1 MQHRKIDIT
10 PAILSNID
18 EDTAKEFI
26 DHRLNLKKPLTQGA
40 FQRNINQAIKCEAQ
54 LGITASEAFEI
65 AIDKGWQGVTLE
77 YIQNDIA
84 RRQRASQE
92 AIATAAVTHNS
103 GPRLIHDNTRP
114 RLTRDIPLHEELND
128 RSWAN

>member
-10 PAILSNID
+10 PAIMSNID

-26 DHRLNLKKPLTQGA
+26 DHRLNLKKPLTQPA
-40 FQRNINQAIKCEAQ
+40 FERNINQAVRCEQQ
-54 LGITASEAFEI
+54 LGITASEALEI
-65 AIDKGWQGVTLE
+65 TIDKGWVGVTLQ

-84 RRQRASQE
+84 NRQRASQE
-92 AIATAAVTHNS
+92 AIATAATIYNS

-114 RLTRDIPLHEELND
+114 RLTRDISLQEDLTN
-128 RSWAN
+128 RSWAQ